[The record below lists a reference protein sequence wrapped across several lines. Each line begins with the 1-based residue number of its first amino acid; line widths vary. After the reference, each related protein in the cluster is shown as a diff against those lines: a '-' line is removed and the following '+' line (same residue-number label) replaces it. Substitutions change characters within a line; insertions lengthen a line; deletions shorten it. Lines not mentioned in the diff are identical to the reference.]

1 MQRILLVFALCP
13 AILHAFTNM
22 KTTPAKV
29 DDKMMSTYDRLASRL
44 VGRYAKESECLQNN
58 QLFVCVSGGP
68 GGQRSG
74 KSTLSEAVSSRINE
88 LLRDESASVVLPMD
102 GYHYTRAQLKAM
114 GDSDDCPYSNE
125 DLIARRGAPWT
136 FDAEAC
142 VRDFTRARELGQA
155 SLPIYSR
162 TKSDPIE
169 DGALLSKDTK
179 IVLLE
184 GNYLLAWGDERW
196 RPLQTNRVFD
206 ETWYIAC
213 RSLDDQR
220 ERLVKRHLETWSVE
234 KTRMF
239 GEGEVG
245 AGVKADSNDMLNLVW
260 IDDMSRKH
268 ADLIIDS
275 E

>member
-1 MQRILLVFALCP
+1 MQRTLLAFVLCP
-13 AILHAFTNM
+13 AIHAFTNM
-22 KTTPAKV
+22 NTTPAKV
-29 DDKMMSTYDRLASRL
+29 DDKMMSTYDTLASRL
-44 VGRYAKESECLQNN
+44 VGRYAKESECLRNN

-68 GGQRSG
+68 GSG

-88 LLRDESASVVLPMD
+88 QLGDESSSVVLPMD
-102 GYHYTRAQLKAM
+102 GYHYTRAQLAAM
-114 GDSDDCPYSNE
+114 GGSDDCPYSNE
-125 DLIARRGAPWT
+125 ELIARRGAPWT
-136 FDAEAC
+136 FDAEKC
-142 VRDFTRARELGQA
+142 IRDFTRARELGEA

-162 TKSDPIE
+162 TKSDPVE
-169 DGALLSKDTK
+169 DGALLSKETK

-220 ERLVKRHLETWSVE
+220 ERLVKRHLETWSDE

-245 AGVKADSNDMLNLVW
+245 AGAKADSNDMLNLVW